1 MTARGK
7 ERQRLAELV
16 AFDNGQARH
25 GEDHPEPG
33 QEAVRQPRLPSRNAR
48 QLRVHPH
55 PDHSASQA
63 SSVWRSF
70 SLCAC
75 AVVRVRWCVCGGAC
89 AVVRVRGGECVS
101 MVQGGTVGKAEQGA
115 DGHEDGMPEEEVV
128 YKVLRAGGDDE
139 HGQRH
144 LDHEAAEPEPPPR
157 R

>member
-1 MTARGK
+1 MSARGE
-7 ERQRLAELV
+7 ERQRLGELV

-55 PDHSASQA
+55 PYRSASQA

-70 SLCAC
+70 SLCG
-75 AVVRVRWCVCGGAC
+75 VRVRC
-89 AVVRVRGGECVS
+89 AGWRVCVS
-101 MVQGGTVGKAEQGA
+101 VVQGCTVGKAEQGA
-115 DGHEDGMPEEEVV
+115 DGHEDGVPEEEVV
-128 YKVLRAGGDDE
+128 YKVPRAGGDNE
-139 HGQRH
+139 QGQRH